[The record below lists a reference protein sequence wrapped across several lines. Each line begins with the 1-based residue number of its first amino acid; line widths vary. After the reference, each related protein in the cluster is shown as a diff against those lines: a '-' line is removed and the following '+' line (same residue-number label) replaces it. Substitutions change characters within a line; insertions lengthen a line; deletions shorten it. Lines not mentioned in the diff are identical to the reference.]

1 MSYTLFDFLQLI
13 GSLGIFIFGMKTMS
27 DGLQKV
33 AGGRLRKILTRM
45 TSTRIMGVF
54 TGFIITVLTQSST
67 ATTVMVVSFVNAGLL
82 TFLESTGIIMGANLG
97 TTVTAW
103 IVAVF
108 GFKMSITPIAIAMI
122 GLFFPFLF
130 SSNNKLKFTAESVI
144 GFGVLFI
151 GLEFLKAS
159 IPDIENNPEIILFL
173 DQLTG
178 FGLGSILIFIGIG
191 ALFTAVTQ
199 SSSATTALTLVMVFQ
214 GWMDFELAAAMMI
227 GQNIGTTI
235 TANIAASIANIHAK
249 RAAFF
254 HLLFNLI
261 GIIPILLIFP
271 WIMSLID
278 STMVMATG
286 SSIMD
291 LTDDPTVRGNATIGL
306 SIFHTVFNLFN
317 LLLLFAFVPALVKVV
332 ERALPGRGEA
342 EDEFHLKFIKRGLMS
357 TTALSIDQAHRE
369 IELYAN
375 RVRKMHDSMRE
386 LLLGDKK
393 KAGKYIKR
401 LEESE
406 RNSDN
411 MEIEI
416 AEYLTAVS
424 EGNIAQQESKRIRNM
439 LRMIGDIE
447 RIADLY
453 YNMTKN
459 YERAEEMNVDLND
472 ESLGELKQL
481 LDVVEEAFD
490 SMIKR
495 IPEMNGYVDLTDSI
509 RLELKINRM
518 RDDLKRNHYERL
530 EKGIYSPMA
539 GIIYLDYL
547 NRLEKIGD
555 HILNVNEAISGK
567 K

>member
-45 TSTRIMGVF
+45 TSTRLMGVF
-54 TGFIITVLTQSST
+54 TGFVVTVLTQSST

-82 TFLESTGIIMGANLG
+82 TFLESTGIIMGANIG
-97 TTVTAW
+97 TTITAW

-108 GFKMSITPIAIAMI
+108 GFKMSITPIAVALI

-130 SSNNKLKFTAESVI
+130 SNRNKLKFTAESVI
-144 GFGVLFI
+144 GFGILFI
-151 GLEFLKAS
+151 GLEFLKES
-159 IPDIENNPEIILFL
+159 IPDIEKNPEILHFL
-173 DQLTG
+173 GQFTE
-178 FGLGSILIFIGIG
+178 FGMGSILIFIGVG
-191 ALFTAVTQ
+191 AIFTGITQ

-214 GWMDFELAAAMMI
+214 GWLDFPLAAAMMI

-235 TANIAASIANIHAK
+235 TANIAASVANIHAK
-249 RAAFF
+249 RSAIF
-254 HLLFNLI
+254 HLLFNVI
-261 GIIPILLIFP
+261 GIVPVLLVYP
-271 WIMSLID
+271 WIMSMID
-278 STMVMATG
+278 SLMISVTG
-286 SSIMD
+286 SSI
-291 LTDDPTVRGNATIGL
+291 LTLTEDPAVRGNATIAL

-317 LLLLFAFVPALVKVV
+317 LFLLFAFVPQLVQLV
-332 ERALPGRGEA
+332 ERLLPARADA

-357 TTALSIDQAHRE
+357 TVALSIDQAHRE
-369 IELYAN
+369 IEVYAH
-375 RVRKMHDSMRE
+375 RVRKMHDNIRK
-386 LLLGDKK
+386 LILGDKK
-393 KAGKYIKR
+393 NAGKYLKR
-401 LEESE
+401 IEESE

-416 AEYLTAVS
+416 AEYRTAAS
-424 EGNIAQQESKRIRNM
+424 EGNIAQSESKRIRNM
-439 LRMIGDIE
+439 LRMIGDLE

-459 YERAEEMNVDLND
+459 YERAEEMDVVLNE
-472 ESLGELKQL
+472 ESLEELQQML
-481 LDVVEEAFD
+481 NAVEEAFD
-490 SMIKR
+490 SMLAR
-495 IPEMNGYVDLTDSI
+495 IPEMNGEVDLTESI
-509 RLELKINRM
+509 KLELKINRM
-518 RDDLKRNHYERL
+518 RDQLKSKHYERL

-539 GIIYLDYL
+539 GIIYLDYM